1 MSLYSFFIF
10 SAASGHMKI
19 SHLLFFVNC
28 NLYEKENLC
37 MCIALIFASF
47 LWNSVLH
54 SMDMAFDSIAMRL
67 LGTVSVNIFKSIW
80 KKKISINV

>member
-1 MSLYSFFIF
+1 
-10 SAASGHMKI
+10 
-19 SHLLFFVNC
+19 
-28 NLYEKENLC
+28 